1 VVETKSYNLTGKS
14 LKMQNRVQCRGFTNF
29 LLILIVLS
37 GCAGESLNQEVS
49 PPNIVLII
57 SDDQGWGDLSLHGN
71 RNIKTPHMDSL
82 AINGASFTS
91 FYVSPVCSPTRAEVL
106 TGRYHP
112 RTGVYGTSAGGERM
126 NLDETTIAEIF
137 RQAGYA
143 TGVFG
148 KWHNGMQY
156 PYHPNARGFD
166 EFYGF
171 ASGHWGDYFSP
182 ALLERNGQ
190 LVQGE
195 GYLVD
200 DFTNQA
206 MSFIENHKDEPFF
219 AYIPYNTPH
228 SPMQVPDKYWDR
240 FDDREI
246 TMLHRDPELE
256 DLTFTRA
263 ALAMVE
269 NIDWNVGR
277 IMKKLQE
284 LGLKENTI
292 VVYLSDNGPNS
303 WRWNGGMR
311 GRKGSVD
318 EGGVRSPLFIHWPQ
332 GIDAGRQIDQI
343 AAGIDLLPTLSAL
356 AGIPRDTVNP
366 IDGVSLKPLLSDQP
380 EMWPE
385 RLIYSY
391 WNGRI
396 SVRSQEWRFNHEG
409 QLHNMLQ
416 DPGQHNNLAGRY
428 PDIAQALGD
437 SLVEW
442 EQNTVSGLGED
453 DRPFP
458 VGHADF
464 RYTQLP
470 ARDGIAH
477 GHIERS
483 NRFPNDSFFENWV
496 STSDSIT
503 WDVEVLEA
511 GNYQAELYYTCPEED
526 VGSTVELS
534 FGESKITAIVS
545 EAHDPPLHGMEHD
558 RIERQE
564 SYVKDFK
571 PMDLGVI
578 HLEPGRGSLTLKA
591 LEVPGSQ
598 VMDFRLIMLT
608 RVE

>member
-1 VVETKSYNLTGKS
+1 
-14 LKMQNRVQCRGFTNF
+14 MQNLEPVRS
-29 LLILIVLS
+29 ILIPLIILIWMLIAS
-37 GCAGESLNQEVS
+37 CNERINQQS
-49 PPNIVLII
+49 SAPNIVLII

-71 RNIKTPHMDSL
+71 TNIKTPNMDSL
-82 AINGASFTS
+82 AINGASFIN

-106 TGRYHP
+106 TGRYHT

-137 RQAGYA
+137 SAAGYV

-206 MSFIENHKDEPFF
+206 ISFIENHKDEPFF
-219 AYIPYNTPH
+219 VYLPYNTPH

-277 IMKKLQE
+277 IMNRLRQLE
-284 LGLKENTI
+284 LEDNTI
-292 VVYLSDNGPNS
+292 VVYLGDNGPNS
-303 WRWNGGMR
+303 WRWNGGMK

-318 EGGVRSPLFIHWPQ
+318 EGGVRSPLFIHWPNHVDS
-332 GIDAGRQIDQI
+332 GLQIDHI
-343 AAGIDLLPTLSAL
+343 AAGIDLLPTLSDL
-356 AGIPRDTVNP
+356 AGITWNTANP
-366 IDGVSLKPLLSDQP
+366 IDGISLKPLILEQTDT
-380 EMWPE
+380 WKE
-385 RLIYSY
+385 RLIYSH
-391 WNGRI
+391 WNGRV
-396 SVRSQEWRFNHEG
+396 SVRSQEWRFDHEG
-409 QLHNMLQ
+409 RLHNMQQ
-416 DPGQHNNLAGRY
+416 DPGQHNNVAEQFPELAQSL
-428 PDIAQALGD
+428 AD
-437 SLVEW
+437 SLEKW
-442 EQNTVSGLGED
+442 ELNVLSELGED

-458 VGHADF
+458 VGHPDF

-470 ARDGIAH
+470 ARDGVAH
-477 GHIERS
+477 GNIERS
-483 NRFPNDSFFENWV
+483 NRFPNDSFFLNWT
-496 STSDSIT
+496 STADSIT

-511 GNYQAELYYTCPEED
+511 GHYQVELYYTCPEAD
-526 VGSTVELS
+526 VGSTIELS
-534 FGESKITAIVS
+534 FGESRITGIVS
-545 EAHDPPLHGMEHD
+545 EVHDPPLHGMEHD

-564 SYVKDFK
+564 SYVKDFR
-571 PMDLGVI
+571 PMNLGTINLNLGV
-578 HLEPGRGSLTLKA
+578 ETLTLKA
-591 LEVPGSQ
+591 LEIPGTQ
-598 VMDFRLIMLT
+598 VMDFRLLMLI
-608 RVE
+608 RMEKQ